1 MSGQPVSTTVF
12 DEVPDVAHV
21 AIGQQAD
28 LVIVAPAT
36 ANTLSRAAVGQA
48 TDLLS
53 ATLLVTRAP
62 VIFAPAMHTEM
73 WEHPATVANVATLRQ
88 RGAIV
93 LDPAVGRLTGSDSGP
108 GRLPEPQAIADVCFA
123 ALSRGPKSADL
134 SGQRIVVSAG
144 GTREP
149 IDPVRFIGNRSSGK
163 QGWALAAAAV
173 ARGAEVTVV
182 AANVAAA
189 DPAGCRVLRVG
200 TAEQMRAAVGQC
212 AQQADA
218 VIMAAAVA
226 DFRVS
231 ATTDRKIKKSAGGP
245 PELELVETVDI
256 LAETSRQVDNRPR
269 VVVGFAAETVDS
281 DEELL
286 RLAGDKLQR
295 KGADLIVANAVG
307 AGRAFESDENS
318 GFVLNSDGVVAQS
331 PVGTKFELANTVLD
345 CVAQLLR

>member
-1 MSGQPVSTTVF
+1 MSTTVF
-12 DEVPDVAHV
+12 DEVADVAHV

-28 LVIVAPAT
+28 LVVVAPAT
-36 ANTLSRAAVGQA
+36 ANILSRAAVGQA

-73 WEHPATVANVATLRQ
+73 WEHPATIDNVATLRR

-108 GRLPEPQAIADVCFA
+108 GRLPEAQAIADVCFA
-123 ALSRGPKSADL
+123 TLSRGTESADL
-134 SGQRIVVSAG
+134 HDTHIVVSAG

-173 ARGAEVTVV
+173 ARGADVTVV

-189 DPAGCRVLRVG
+189 DPAGCRVIRVG
-200 TAEQMRAAVGQC
+200 TAEEMRAAVSQC
-212 AQQADA
+212 AGQADA

-226 DFRVS
+226 DFRV
-231 ATTDRKIKKSAGGP
+231 AAATDRKIKKTTDGAP
-245 PELELVETVDI
+245 ALDLVETVDI
-256 LAETSRQVDNRPR
+256 LAEVSQQSVGRPR
-269 VVVGFAAETVDS
+269 VVVGFAAETVES

-286 RLAGDKLQR
+286 RLAQDKLQR

-307 AGRAFESDENS
+307 NGRGFESDENS
-318 GFVLNSDGVVAQS
+318 GFVLDLNGAVVRS
-331 PVGTKFELANTVLD
+331 PAGTKFDLANTVLD
-345 CVAQLLR
+345 CVAQRLR